1 MIHIIVLV
9 LGFPGDSNDKQ
20 SAGNVV
26 DLGLIPGL
34 DYCDIEWFA
43 LEINR
48 DYSAVFEIASKYGIL
63 DSFVA
68 KCQTRQSDCTE
79 LTCITFILCFI
90 SVIRTS
96 CPPQTIRH

>member
-48 DYSAVFEIASKYGIL
+48 DHSVTFEIAPKYSI
-63 DSFVA
+63 S
-68 KCQTRQSDCTE
+68 E
-79 LTCITFILCFI
+79 YFIDYDG
-90 SVIRTS
+90 
-96 CPPQTIRH
+96 